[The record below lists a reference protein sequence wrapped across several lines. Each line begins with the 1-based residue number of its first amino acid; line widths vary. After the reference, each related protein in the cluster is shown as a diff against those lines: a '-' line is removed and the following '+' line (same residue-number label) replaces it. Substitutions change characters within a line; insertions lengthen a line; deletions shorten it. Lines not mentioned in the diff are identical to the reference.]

1 VEASRQKSQQ
11 ASHFLIRIAPFGF
24 AAFLL
29 FGGAACATCSEPSP
43 PSLSA
48 QVRNADAAY
57 QSLPASL
64 AAYNLTVRELCGAM
78 EVQKPSQ
85 FASNLKKLGVSFD
98 SPKVGLPL
106 RHVEVPTSPS
116 MASAADAG
124 IPVVAGYDTRE
135 APLYPPEG
143 LFVDATAI
151 YDRVAGRPRF
161 SLRYRASKVTLN
173 GRTYKL
179 AADPTGAGDHLKL
192 RAKRLAKSGFA
203 GMIRPSSMP
212 RKPQIY
218 LLDPYDPNKTPL
230 LMVHGLQSTPVA
242 FAALVNALRSD
253 PVIRAKYQTWQFYYA
268 SGTPVLA
275 NAAELRDSLAETLH
289 ALDPKDHDAAT
300 KRIVV
305 LGHSMGGVISHTLV
319 SSSQD
324 RVWGS
329 VFRVP
334 PAQLRGDPE
343 AIRQLVH
350 ILYFRRNPRIVRV
363 IFMAAPHRG
372 SPMAESFVGF
382 IGNSLTRLPPMLER
396 GFSQLAR
403 VNPAAMTPG
412 AAAFYKGRF
421 SAVRTLSPKSTALI
435 AVSELPIEVPFHSV
449 IGQQHQGPK
458 ERGSDGVV
466 PYWSSHLSGAQSELV
481 VRSGHGVIDNPD
493 AMREVIRILHLEQR
507 STQNETAK
515 NKMPNEKYKSHITH
529 SSIRIVHRPD
539 KSAYGC
545 RYVLPGCS
553 LVISLLPFPIA
564 Y

>member
-1 VEASRQKSQQ
+1 MD
-11 ASHFLIRIAPFGF
+11 I
-24 AAFLL
+24 
-29 FGGAACATCSEPSP
+29 
-43 PSLSA
+43 
-48 QVRNADAAY
+48 
-57 QSLPASL
+57 
-64 AAYNLTVRELCGAM
+64 
-78 EVQKPSQ
+78 
-85 FASNLKKLGVSFD
+85 
-98 SPKVGLPL
+98 
-106 RHVEVPTSPS
+106 
-116 MASAADAG
+116 AADAG
-124 IPVVAGYDTRE
+124 IPVLVGYETRE

-161 SLRYRASKVTLN
+161 SLRYRANKVTLN

-382 IGNSLTRLPPMLER
+382 IGNSFTRLPPMLER

-466 PYWSSHLSGAQSELV
+466 PYWSSHLGGAQSEV
-481 VRSGHGVIDNPD
+481 IVRSGHGVFSNHQ
-493 AMREVIRILHLEQR
+493 AVLETIRILHLEQR
-507 STQNETAK
+507 FSKTSTWR
-515 NKMPNEKYKSHITH
+515 
-529 SSIRIVHRPD
+529 SSSSHRPILSMASPLQSHSRQPSGRGG
-539 KSAYGC
+539 KLSA
-545 RYVLPGCS
+545 RPELDHVERLNQE
-553 LVISLLPFPIA
+553 LLA
-564 Y
+564 YLAR

>member
-1 VEASRQKSQQ
+1 MEASRRKSLQ
-11 ASHFLIRIAPFGF
+11 ASQFFKRIAPFGF
-24 AAFLL
+24 AALLL
-29 FGGAACATCSEPSP
+29 FGGATCATGADASS

-57 QSLPASL
+57 QSLPGSL
-64 AAYNLTVRELCGAM
+64 VAYNFAVRELCVAM

-85 FASNLKKLGVSFD
+85 FAANLKKLGVSFD
-98 SPKVGLPL
+98 WPKVGLPL
-106 RHVEVPTSPS
+106 RYVEVPTSHS
-116 MASAADAG
+116 VAGAADPG
-124 IPVVAGYDTRE
+124 IPVVAGYDTRG

-161 SLRYRASKVTLN
+161 SLRYKASVVMPN
-173 GRTYKL
+173 GCTYKL
-179 AADPTGAGDHLKL
+179 AVDPTGAGNHLKL

-203 GMIRPSSMP
+203 GMIRPLSMS

-305 LGHSMGGVISHTLV
+305 LGHSMGGVISRTLV
-319 SSSQD
+319 SSSQG
-324 RVWGS
+324 RVWES
-329 VFRVP
+329 VFRAP
-334 PAQLRGDPE
+334 PARLKGDPE

-350 ILYFRRNPRIVRV
+350 ILYFQRNPRIVRV

-372 SPMAESFVGF
+372 SPMAESFIGF
-382 IGNSLTRLPPMLER
+382 VGNSLTHLSPMLER

-403 VNPAAMTPG
+403 VNPDAMTPG
-412 AAAFYKGRF
+412 AAAFYSGRF

-435 AVSELPIEVPFHSV
+435 AVSELPISVPYHSV
-449 IGQQHQGPK
+449 IGQLHPRPK
-458 ERGSDGVV
+458 EQGSDGVV
-466 PYWSSHLSGAQSELV
+466 PYWSSHLAGAQSELIV
-481 VRSGHGVIDNPD
+481 GSGHGVIDNPD
-493 AMREVIRILHLEQR
+493 AIREVIRILHVQQR
-507 STQNETAK
+507 SRQNRTGKDKIRNENPK
-515 NKMPNEKYKSHITH
+515 SKMANWSMT
-529 SSIRIVHRPD
+529 SI
-539 KSAYGC
+539 
-545 RYVLPGCS
+545 CS
-553 LVISLLPFPIA
+553 WGPSRLN
-564 Y
+564 

>member
-1 VEASRQKSQQ
+1 VEASRRKSLQ
-11 ASHFLIRIAPFGF
+11 ASQFFKRIAPFGF
-24 AAFLL
+24 AALLL
-29 FGGAACATCSEPSP
+29 FGGATCATGADASS

-57 QSLPASL
+57 QSLPGSL
-64 AAYNLTVRELCGAM
+64 VAYNFAVRELCVAM

-85 FASNLKKLGVSFD
+85 FAANLKKLGVSFD
-98 SPKVGLPL
+98 WPKVGLPL
-106 RHVEVPTSPS
+106 RYVEVPTSHS
-116 MASAADAG
+116 VAGAADPG
-124 IPVVAGYDTRE
+124 IPVVAGYDTRG

-161 SLRYRASKVTLN
+161 SLRYKASVVMLN
-173 GRTYKL
+173 GCTYKL
-179 AADPTGAGDHLKL
+179 AVDPTGAGNHLKL

-203 GMIRPSSMP
+203 GMIRPLSMS

-319 SSSQD
+319 SSSQG
-324 RVWGS
+324 RVWES
-329 VFRVP
+329 VFRAP
-334 PAQLRGDPE
+334 PARLKGDPE

-350 ILYFRRNPRIVRV
+350 ILYFKRNPRIVRV

-372 SPMAESFVGF
+372 SPMAESFIGF
-382 IGNSLTRLPPMLER
+382 VGNSLTHLSPMLER

-403 VNPAAMTPG
+403 VNPDAMTPG
-412 AAAFYKGRF
+412 AAAFYSGRF

-435 AVSELPIEVPFHSV
+435 AVSELPISVPYHSV
-449 IGQQHQGPK
+449 IGQLHPGPK
-458 ERGSDGVV
+458 EQGSDGVV
-466 PYWSSHLSGAQSELV
+466 PYWSSHLAGAQSELI

-493 AMREVIRILHLEQR
+493 AIREVIRILHVQQR
-507 STQNETAK
+507 SRQNRTGKDKIRNENPK
-515 NKMPNEKYKSHITH
+515 SKMANWSMT
-529 SSIRIVHRPD
+529 SI
-539 KSAYGC
+539 
-545 RYVLPGCS
+545 CS
-553 LVISLLPFPIA
+553 WGPSRLN
-564 Y
+564 

>member
-1 VEASRQKSQQ
+1 MKIHLGRLLVVLLLHVATCAANQVSASPSL
-11 ASHFLIRIAPFGF
+11 ADRIARADSAYRSLPI
-24 AAFLL
+24 
-29 FGGAACATCSEPSP
+29 
-43 PSLSA
+43 SLSA
-48 QVRNADAAY
+48 YNNAVLEICKQLETARL
-57 QSLPASL
+57 SEFTS
-64 AAYNLTVRELCGAM
+64 
-78 EVQKPSQ
+78 S
-85 FASNLKKLGVSFD
+85 LKKLGVLFD

-106 RHVEVPTSPS
+106 RHLEVPTSPS
-116 MASAADAG
+116 NVRAADAG
-124 IPVVAGYDTRE
+124 VPVVAGYDTRE
-135 APLYPPEG
+135 APVYPPEG

-161 SLRYRASKVTLN
+161 SLRYKASVVMLN

-179 AADPTGAGDHLKL
+179 AIDPTGASDHLKL

-203 GMIRPSSMP
+203 GMIRPSSMS

-253 PVIRAKYQTWQFYYA
+253 PAIRAKYQTWQFYYA

-275 NAAELRDSLAETLH
+275 NAVALRDSLAETLH
-289 ALDPKDHDAAT
+289 ALDPKNRDAAT

-319 SSSQD
+319 SSSQS
-324 RVWGS
+324 RVWRS

-334 PAQLRGDPE
+334 PAQLKGDPE
-343 AIRQLVH
+343 AIHQLVR

-372 SPMAESFVGF
+372 SPMAESLIGF

-403 VNPAAMTPG
+403 VNPDAMMPG

-435 AVSELPIEVPFHSV
+435 AVSELPIEVPYHSV
-449 IGQQHQGPK
+449 IGQLHQGPK

-466 PYWSSHLSGAQSELV
+466 PYWSSHLSGAQSELI
-481 VRSGHGVIDNPD
+481 VRSGHGVIGNLD

-507 STQNETAK
+507 SQQYGPVKHRIANELAIRLARGLCLRHSTK
-515 NKMPNEKYKSHITH
+515 LDLRGFRVTH
-529 SSIRIVHRPD
+529 FSTTPVS
-539 KSAYGC
+539 G
-545 RYVLPGCS
+545 L
-553 LVISLLPFPIA
+553 
-564 Y
+564 

>member
-1 VEASRQKSQQ
+1 VEASRRKSLQ
-11 ASHFLIRIAPFGF
+11 ASQFFKRIAPFGF
-24 AAFLL
+24 AALLL
-29 FGGAACATCSEPSP
+29 FGGATCATGADASS

-57 QSLPASL
+57 QSLPGSL
-64 AAYNLTVRELCGAM
+64 VAYNFAVRELCVAM

-85 FASNLKKLGVSFD
+85 FAANLKKLGVSFD
-98 SPKVGLPL
+98 WPKVGLPL
-106 RHVEVPTSPS
+106 RYVEVPTSHS
-116 MASAADAG
+116 VAGAADPG
-124 IPVVAGYDTRE
+124 IPVVAGYDTRG

-161 SLRYRASKVTLN
+161 SLRYKASVVMLN
-173 GRTYKL
+173 GCTYKL
-179 AADPTGAGDHLKL
+179 AVDPTGAGNHLKL

-203 GMIRPSSMP
+203 GMIRPLSMS

-319 SSSQD
+319 SSSQG
-324 RVWGS
+324 RVWES
-329 VFRVP
+329 VFRAP
-334 PAQLRGDPE
+334 PARLKGDPE

-350 ILYFRRNPRIVRV
+350 ILYFKRNPRIVRV

-372 SPMAESFVGF
+372 SPMAESFIGF
-382 IGNSLTRLPPMLER
+382 VGNSLTHLSPMLER

-403 VNPAAMTPG
+403 VNPDAMTPG
-412 AAAFYKGRF
+412 AAAFYSGRF

-435 AVSELPIEVPFHSV
+435 AVSELPISVPYHSV
-449 IGQQHQGPK
+449 IGQLHPGPK
-458 ERGSDGVV
+458 EQGSDGVV
-466 PYWSSHLSGAQSELV
+466 PYWSSHLAGAQSELIV
-481 VRSGHGVIDNPD
+481 HSGHGVIDNPD
-493 AMREVIRILHLEQR
+493 AIREVIRILHVQQR
-507 STQNETAK
+507 SRQNRTGKDKIRNENPK
-515 NKMPNEKYKSHITH
+515 SKMANWSMT
-529 SSIRIVHRPD
+529 SI
-539 KSAYGC
+539 
-545 RYVLPGCS
+545 CS
-553 LVISLLPFPIA
+553 WGPSRLN
-564 Y
+564 

>member
-1 VEASRQKSQQ
+1 MKNYVGT
-11 ASHFLIRIAPFGF
+11 FLTIVLLNVAGWATNAVSGSPLLAESIAR
-24 AAFLL
+24 AD
-29 FGGAACATCSEPSP
+29 
-43 PSLSA
+43 SA
-48 QVRNADAAY
+48 YR
-57 QSLPASL
+57 SLPVTL
-64 AAYNLTVRELCGAM
+64 AAYNAAVREICEEM
-78 EVQKPSQ
+78 QTTRVSEFES
-85 FASNLKKLGVSFD
+85 SLKNLGVSFE
-98 SPKVGLPL
+98 SPNVGLPL

-116 MASAADAG
+116 MASTAEAG

-135 APLYPPEG
+135 ASLYPPEG

-161 SLRYRASKVTLN
+161 SLRYRASKVMLN

-192 RAKRLAKSGFA
+192 RAKRLAKSGFG

-253 PVIRAKYQTWQFYYA
+253 PEIRAKYQTWQFYYA

-289 ALDPKDHDAAT
+289 ALDPKDRDAAT

-319 SSSQD
+319 SSSQG
-324 RVWGS
+324 RVWES

-334 PAQLRGDPE
+334 PAQLKGDPE

-350 ILYFRRNPRIVRV
+350 ILYFQRNPRIVRV

-372 SPMAESFVGF
+372 SPMAESFIGF
-382 IGNSLTRLPPMLER
+382 VGNSLTHLSPMLER

-403 VNPAAMTPG
+403 VNPDAMTPG
-412 AAAFYKGRF
+412 AAAFYSGRF

-466 PYWSSHLSGAQSELV
+466 PYWSSHLAGAQSELV

-493 AMREVIRILHLEQR
+493 AMREVIRILHLQQR
-507 STQNETAK
+507 STQNGTAK
-515 NKMPNEKYKSHITH
+515 DKMPNEKYKSHITH
-529 SSIRIVHRPD
+529 SSIQLVHRPD

-545 RYVLPGCS
+545 RYVLPG
-553 LVISLLPFPIA
+553 
-564 Y
+564 YRMD